1 MWLLAK
7 QKNINKKKSTA
18 HSNSP
23 GIYASLAQNRV
34 KYDKQIDIP
43 NPKHQPDKAFEYTLF
58 DTLSKDNAPSST
70 MNNVYYPEL
79 EKLARKLNQAFEKKG
94 GKYLLKK
101 QKELNDD
108 TIQISIALSNGSVHL
123 TYTKPIVEETTK
135 K

>member
-1 MWLLAK
+1 MVK
-7 QKNINKKKSTA
+7 QKSINKKRSTDK
-18 HSNSP
+18 HNTP
-23 GIYASLAQNRV
+23 GIYTSLAENQV

-43 NPKHQPDKAFEYTLF
+43 NPKLQPDKTFEYALF
-58 DTLSKDNAPSST
+58 DTLSKGTAPPST

-79 EKLARKLNQAFEKKG
+79 EKLARKLNKTFEKKG
-94 GKYLLKK
+94 AKYLLKK

-108 TIQISIALSNGSVHL
+108 TIRISLALLNGSVHL

>member
-1 MWLLAK
+1 MAK
-7 QKNINKKKSTA
+7 QKSINKKKSTDKPNA
-18 HSNSP
+18 PSIST
-23 GIYASLAQNRV
+23 SLAENRV

-43 NPKHQPDKAFEYTLF
+43 NPKLQPDKTYEYTLF
-58 DTLSKDNAPSST
+58 DTLSKGTAPPST

-79 EKLARKLNQAFEKKG
+79 EKLARKLNKAFEKKG
-94 GKYLLKK
+94 AKYLLKK

-108 TIQISIALSNGSVHL
+108 TIQISLALLNGSVHL